1 MELTQLFGFFQL
13 IWLCWV
19 SILKKS
25 HFVLSA
31 NVDKTRWQ
39 NLDLLIGSS
48 LANFLYEPFNT
59 QIPVIIWNWYQ
70 INNLSLFFAHVQF
83 LLWILYTLT
92 SVCIFSIL
100 FSIHFLRCWQREF
113 NHHPRAS
120 LAGDLFLYSHD
131 LNDWFRGDI
140 VRRNW
145 LLITP
150 RSKMIEFVS
159 FHFFFTGLATHEIH
173 FTIIREEFKPNQK
186 RPCEMCGQ
194 IGKCFSKV
202 LLFLP

>member
-1 MELTQLFGFFQL
+1 MFGFFQL

-19 SILKKS
+19 SILKKY

-31 NVDKTRWQ
+31 NVDKTSWQ

-100 FSIHFLRCWQREF
+100 FSIHFLRYWQREF
-113 NHHPRAS
+113 KIITQE
-120 LAGDLFLYSHD
+120 LL
-131 LNDWFRGDI
+131 
-140 VRRNW
+140 W
-145 LLITP
+145 LVIFSFILMTW
-150 RSKMIEFVS
+150 MIDSGVI
-159 FHFFFTGLATHEIH
+159 L
-173 FTIIREEFKPNQK
+173 
-186 RPCEMCGQ
+186 
-194 IGKCFSKV
+194 
-202 LLFLP
+202 